1 MRFWQRQLL
10 MENMLTGLKVQ
21 KCQWFGKKKYGKGK
35 VFYTSLGHTVDVF
48 DIPEAITIMQ
58 RGILWALG
66 DLTD

>member
-1 MRFWQRQLL
+1 LAETTFNGEHAYWIEGTKMPVVW
-10 MENMLTGLKVQ
+10 
-21 KCQWFGKKKYGKGK
+21 KKKYGKGK